1 MTASRKNRSAP
12 PEGKA
17 RESRG
22 ILNIVIFVFNLPAAA
37 AVLHLFNFPLGA
49 ALGVYS
55 FRALLDLPSRS
66 LFR

>member
-1 MTASRKNRSAP
+1 M
-12 PEGKA
+12 
-17 RESRG
+17 
-22 ILNIVIFVFNLPAAA
+22 FNLPAAA